1 MMMKMMLI
9 EDLNDDDNEDDN
21 YDINDDDDESEG
33 SWVVSY
39 NLCSIISHLTPTTFI
54 KLPFDGQLIFSLEF
68 HDIVFIAESFSSRSY
83 QDNITLSLYFIYFT
97 HTHTHISR
105 RHSQQCIG

>member
-9 EDLNDDDNEDDN
+9 EDLNDDNEEDDDD
-21 YDINDDDDESEG
+21 DINDDNDESED

-54 KLPFDGQLIFSLEF
+54 KFPFDGQLIFSLDSDDE
-68 HDIVFIAESFSSRSY
+68 DE
-83 QDNITLSLYFIYFT
+83 DEE
-97 HTHTHISR
+97 
-105 RHSQQCIG
+105 IG

>member
-1 MMMKMMLI
+1 MMKMMLI

-54 KLPFDGQLIFSLEF
+54 KLPFDGQLIFSLDSDDE
-68 HDIVFIAESFSSRSY
+68 DDDED
-83 QDNITLSLYFIYFT
+83 QDDDDFCLCLQIY
-97 HTHTHISR
+97 
-105 RHSQQCIG
+105 